1 MFYFGFNFEALCWQ
15 EPLKYMNAEAKG
27 MMLIDSGAPKS
38 IVSSRWLEGYLRDV
52 KVSNEDIKK
61 GSYARR
67 FRLEKTVYLC

>member
-1 MFYFGFNFEALCWQ
+1 MI
-15 EPLKYMNAEAKG
+15 
-27 MMLIDSGAPKS
+27 LIYSGAPKS

-52 KVSNEDIKK
+52 KVSNEDIEK